1 MHTPRLGEGPKILG
15 EREIMKEKVTEE
27 GSLVMKIQKYAGACQ
42 SVPLHTRW
50 LKGPRDRE
58 VQNRLAK
65 EAGFLR
71 KTQFLNNWLK
81 ESADGKGK

>member
-1 MHTPRLGEGPKILG
+1 MKGLKSLGNQG
-15 EREIMKEKVTEE
+15 IMKEKATEE

-50 LKGPRDRE
+50 LKGPRERE

-65 EAGFLR
+65 EESFLR

>member
-1 MHTPRLGEGPKILG
+1 
-15 EREIMKEKVTEE
+15 MKEKVTEE

-50 LKGPRDRE
+50 LKGPRERE

-65 EAGFLR
+65 EESFLR